1 MLGGKAILDGQDIT
15 GLSTQKV
22 LAAGVNY
29 VPEDRHLHGLFKI
42 SDVAANTTSAI
53 LGRKEMGRFFL
64 NGKREREVT
73 QKYVDD
79 FRTKVTGQDQLVAA
93 FRAATSRRLS
103 LAVRFP
109 QSRSSSFWTSRR
121 AALTQRRAAMCT
133 ASFRTCATRAWPCC

>member
-1 MLGGKAILDGQDIT
+1 M
-15 GLSTQKV
+15 

-53 LGRKEMGRFFL
+53 LGRREMGRFFL

-79 FRTKVTGQDQLVAA
+79 FRTKITGQDQLVGSLSGGNQPEGCHRPRA
-93 FRAATSRRLS
+93 FHKAEACHSGRADARH
-103 LAVRFP
+103 
-109 QSRSSSFWTSRR
+109 
-121 AALTQRRAAMCT
+121 
-133 ASFRTCATRAWPCC
+133 